1 MNQFRD
7 SVIRSIED
15 IGCSVTPEAVW
26 IAVKVFALSHGYE
39 HMLALKRTSDDVTVV
54 YSDMPVG
61 FADALRDAG
70 VSHDA
75 LLSARASST
84 LATPHGEGLI
94 VPAYRGET
102 GGVVLFVGADP
113 DKDSIVRSALHLLA
127 HSALEQITRLAAHPR
142 RKDVGLLSPREIECL
157 RWAAAGKTD
166 VEIGRILTISP
177 RTTRFHIE
185 NAKKKL
191 GVSTRVQAVTEALRL
206 RAIAA

>member
-7 SVIRSIED
+7 SVVRAIED
-15 IGCSVTPEAVW
+15 IGCAVTPEAVW

-39 HMLALKRTSDDVTVV
+39 HMLALKRTSDDITVV
-54 YSDMPVG
+54 YDDTPPG
-61 FADALRDAG
+61 FGDALRAANA
-70 VSHDA
+70 SHETI
-75 LLSARASST
+75 LST
-84 LATPHGEGLI
+84 LAAQTLPISYGEGLI
-94 VPAYRGET
+94 VPAYRGEA
-102 GGVVLFVGADP
+102 GGVVLFVGVDP

-127 HSALEQITRLAAHPR
+127 HSALEQVTRIAAHPR

>member
-1 MNQFRD
+1 
-7 SVIRSIED
+7 
-15 IGCSVTPEAVW
+15 VW

-39 HMLALKRTSDDVTVV
+39 HMLALKRTSDEVTVV
-54 YSDMPVG
+54 YDDTPLG
-61 FADALRDAG
+61 FADALREAG
-70 VSHDA
+70 ISHDA
-75 LLSARASST
+75 MLSARTSSS
-84 LATPHGEGLI
+84 LATPYGEGLVI
-94 VPAYRGET
+94 PAYRGEA
-102 GGVVLFVGADP
+102 GGVVLFVGVDP

-127 HSALEQITRLAAHPR
+127 HSALEQIARLALHPR

-166 VEIGRILTISP
+166 VEIGRILSISP